1 MRIGD
6 IQPMPYSPQTLQRPA
21 LSGTGDQ
28 SKTADIGQQLN
39 NAIKNVNELQNNAD
53 NMMERVATGDIEDT
67 HKAMISMEHA
77 LMTLDF
83 TLQVRNKGLEA
94 YQEIMKTQV

>member
-6 IQPMPYSPQTLQRPA
+6 IQPMPYSPQTPPRTA
-21 LSGTGDQ
+21 KTSGQGG
-28 SKTADIGQQLN
+28 ADIGKQLQD
-39 NAIKNVNELQNNAD
+39 AINTVNEQQNNAD
-53 NMMERVATGDIEDT
+53 SMMEKVATGDIEDT

-83 TLQVRNKGLEA
+83 SLQVRNKVLEA
-94 YQEIMKTQV
+94 YQEIMRTQM